1 MSYNNTLPIPIVI
14 LYLFFFIVLIF
25 SQIKMSKFLTK
36 LRILS
41 GVSKIE
47 YIKYALLDILRIG
60 AIIVIGVLI
69 YATM

>member
-1 MSYNNTLPIPIVI
+1 
-14 LYLFFFIVLIF
+14 
-25 SQIKMSKFLTK
+25 MSKFLTK